1 MDVRKY
7 KNPEAAF
14 DYHVYSINLP
24 RGVVCRELD
33 SHKTELEEFIE
44 DWELCGLAVP
54 RSNRYGYR
62 Q

>member
-1 MDVRKY
+1 
-7 KNPEAAF
+7 
-14 DYHVYSINLP
+14 
-24 RGVVCRELD
+24 VCRELD